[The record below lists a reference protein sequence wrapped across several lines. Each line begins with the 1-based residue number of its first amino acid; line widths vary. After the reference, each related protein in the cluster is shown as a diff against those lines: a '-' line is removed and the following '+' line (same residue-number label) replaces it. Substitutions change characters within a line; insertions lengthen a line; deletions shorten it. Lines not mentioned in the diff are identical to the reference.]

1 MNRNL
6 NSTGVLLFHVYLIHQ
21 KFGTQRSYGNSV
33 ITNASSLRYFHA
45 NETQTIPITFVDFM
59 LRLFYFVECLCLLLL
74 TFFFFSF
81 AKSNVS
87 GNRGHGYPQN
97 RLVYI

>member
-33 ITNASSLRYFHA
+33 IANASSLRYFHA

-74 TFFFFSF
+74 TFFFFPLLRAMF
-81 AKSNVS
+81 QGIGGMDILKTD
-87 GNRGHGYPQN
+87 
-97 RLVYI
+97 

>member
-1 MNRNL
+1 M
-6 NSTGVLLFHVYLIHQ
+6 LLVHVYLIHQ

-33 ITNASSLRYFHA
+33 ITNASFLRYFDA

-59 LRLFYFVECLCLLLL
+59 LRLFYFVEFLCLLLL